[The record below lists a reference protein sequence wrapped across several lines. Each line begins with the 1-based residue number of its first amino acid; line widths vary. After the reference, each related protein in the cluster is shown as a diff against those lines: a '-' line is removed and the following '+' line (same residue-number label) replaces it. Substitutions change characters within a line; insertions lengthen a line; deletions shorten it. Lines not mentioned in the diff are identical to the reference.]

1 MDSDAYEDILKVL
14 LHDLSA
20 ALENTKAKHALQD
33 VQKAYMT
40 AAKKHYELNR
50 KTNTSPLVG
59 S

>member
-1 MDSDAYEDILKVL
+1 MDSDSYETILYHL

-20 ALENTKAKHALQD
+20 ALEKTKAKHTIQD
-33 VQKAYMT
+33 VRKAYMT

-50 KTNTSPLVG
+50 KTNTPLVG